1 MSAIYCIN
9 PSCKHRHQEESTNC
23 SYCHNPLLI
32 QEKYR
37 LLEPLRQLDE
47 RGNTEIFEV
56 DDARGTLK
64 VLKVLQ
70 DPKNPKLLS
79 MFEREARTLQ
89 RLQHSGIP
97 SVEPDGYF
105 TFVLN
110 NGKKLHC
117 LVMEKFE
124 GQNLEQWLKENKP
137 IRQAEAVNWL
147 RQLTEILGML
157 HQKEL
162 FHRDIKLSNIM
173 LKPDGQLALIDF
185 GTVRKMT
192 HTYFAKVSDSHSYEA
207 TSIVSAG
214 YSPPEQMNGKA
225 VPQSDFYALGRCFVH
240 LLTGVHPLGF
250 SEDEQTGKL
259 IWYDS
264 NKPPVEIWLVNLIDD
279 LIAPFPGNRPYNTQ
293 EILQRLDTQKVM
305 HRLEASLQKQSLYR
319 LRVSLNAF
327 VLLFLLQTL
336 WFLFWPDARKW
347 WEAHLEAQKLQI
359 KYELLQHH
367 QSR

>member
-9 PSCKHRHQEESTNC
+9 PSCKKRQNQDDSTQC
-23 SYCHNPLLI
+23 LTCHTPLLI

-37 LLEPLRQLDE
+37 LLKSLRELDE

-56 DDARGTLK
+56 DARGTPK

-70 DPKNPKLLS
+70 DPKNPKLLE

-89 RLQHSGIP
+89 RLQHPGVP
-97 SVEPDGYF
+97 RVELDGYF

-110 NGKKLHC
+110 DGKKLHC

-124 GQNLEQWLKENKP
+124 GQNLEQWLKKNEP
-137 IRQAEAVNWL
+137 ISQALAVDWL
-147 RQLTEILGML
+147 RQLTTILGIL
-157 HQKEL
+157 HQNEL

-185 GTVRKMT
+185 GMVRKMT
-192 HTYFAKVSDSHSYEA
+192 YTYFAKVSDSHSYEA

-240 LLTGVHPLGF
+240 LLTGVHPLNF
-250 SEDEQTGKL
+250 PEDRQTGKL

-264 NKPPVEIWLVNLIDD
+264 NKPPVDIWLADLIDD
-279 LIAPFPGNRPYNTQ
+279 LIAPLLRHRPLNTQ
-293 EILQRLDTQKVM
+293 EILQHLDTGKVLP
-305 HRLEASLQKQSLYR
+305 RLKASLRKLSLYW
-319 LRVSLNAF
+319 LKVSLNF
-327 VLLFLLQTL
+327 VLLLILLNVAWFWWRDKQL
-336 WFLFWPDARKW
+336 WWKAERQSVEL
-347 WEAHLEAQKLQI
+347 QKAYDRI
-359 KYELLQHH
+359 GK
-367 QSR
+367 

>member
-1 MSAIYCIN
+1 
-9 PSCKHRHQEESTNC
+9 
-23 SYCHNPLLI
+23 
-32 QEKYR
+32 
-37 LLEPLRQLDE
+37 
-47 RGNTEIFEV
+47 
-56 DDARGTLK
+56 
-64 VLKVLQ
+64 
-70 DPKNPKLLS
+70 
-79 MFEREARTLQ
+79 
-89 RLQHSGIP
+89 
-97 SVEPDGYF
+97 
-105 TFVLN
+105 
-110 NGKKLHC
+110 
-117 LVMEKFE
+117 
-124 GQNLEQWLKENKP
+124 
-137 IRQAEAVNWL
+137 
-147 RQLTEILGML
+147 
-157 HQKEL
+157 
-162 FHRDIKLSNIM
+162 M

-293 EILQRLDTQKVM
+293 EILQRLNTEKVVP
-305 HRLEASLQKQSLYR
+305 RLEASLQKQN
-319 LRVSLNAF
+319 LRCLINIGLNLV
-327 VLLFLLQTL
+327 VLLFLLGTW
-336 WFLFWPDARKW
+336 WFWQQDAQLSQKAHRESLELRKDYKQW
-347 WEAHLEAQKLQI
+347 WDR
-359 KYELLQHH
+359 